1 MSYNGSGTFNINSA
15 GQPVVSGTVI
25 TSTAFNALTSDLA
38 TGLST
43 ALTKDGQTTPT
54 ANLPMGGKKITGL
67 GAGTAAADA
76 VRFDQLTAA
85 GVPLITVAGT
95 ADAITGTITPSL
107 TAYTTGGL
115 FSFVVGSTNTTAV
128 TLNIDGLGAKAVTR
142 TGSVALVAGDMVTGQ
157 VVLVEYDGTRFQLL
171 NGNSFTNLKASGTL
185 GVTGLTTLGVTGA
198 VFPGSS
204 SGTATIVAPA
214 AAGTPTLTLPTN
226 TGTFITDFSTPAYR
240 NRIINGDQRIDQVNA
255 GAAQTYTAAAAVA
268 YNVDMFYGSC
278 TGANVTGQRVAGTSP
293 NQYAYKYTG
302 AASVTQ
308 ILHGTRI
315 ESFDV
320 SDLVSQTATLSVKLS
335 NSLLTSVTWTAYYA
349 NVADTFSAKT
359 QIATGTFTIT
369 STPTVYSA
377 QISMGAN
384 AANGVS
390 IEFTVG
396 AQTSGTW
403 LIENVQLEKGS
414 SATAFDFRD
423 YESELARCQR
433 YLPCVRCTG
442 SGAIE
447 TLGMSMVLSG
457 AASVLAV
464 VPFSVPARAKV
475 SGCTLSAAADF
486 VTVNNANSFITA
498 LTVTYNQG
506 GSTSALIIISPSVGT
521 YTAGF
526 ASPFGFATGATSASY
541 IYFTGARL

>member
-25 TSTAFNALTSDLA
+25 SSTAFNALTSDLA

-67 GAGTAAADA
+67 GAGTAASDA
-76 VRFDQLTAA
+76 VRFDQLTSAS
-85 GVPLITVAGT
+85 VPLITVAGT

-107 TAYTTGGL
+107 TSYTTGGV

-142 TGSVALVAGDMVTGQ
+142 TGSVALAAGDMVTGQ

-171 NGNSFTNLKASGTL
+171 NPNAFTNLRVSGTL
-185 GVTGLTTLGVTGA
+185 GVN
-198 VFPGSS
+198 GSS
-204 SGTATIVAPA
+204 SGTATLAAPA

-226 TGTFITDFSTPAYR
+226 TGTFISDYITPAFR
-240 NRIINGDQRIDQVNA
+240 NRVINGDQRIDQVNS
-255 GAAQTYTAAAAVA
+255 GAAQTYTAAAPVA

-278 TGANVTGQRVAGTSP
+278 TGANVTGQRIAGTSP
-293 NQYAYKYTG
+293 NKYAYRYTG

-315 ESFDV
+315 ESLNVADF
-320 SDLVSQTATLSVKLS
+320 VSQTATLSVQLS

-349 NVADTFSAKT
+349 NVADVFSAKT

-384 AANGVS
+384 AGNGVS

-414 SATAFDFRD
+414 SATAFDYRD
-423 YESELARCQR
+423 YQSELARCQR
-433 YLPCVRCTG
+433 YLPAFNSTSTASAIPNYGQATTTTNVRSVFKFPVSTRVYPTG
-442 SGAIE
+442 ISVSSGSHFTFQTNA
-447 TLGMSMVLSG
+447 TNY
-457 AASVLAV
+457 AS
-464 VPFSVPARAKV
+464 
-475 SGCTLSAAADF
+475 SAAAIVGLTGGVDNGAIDF
-486 VTVNNANSFITA
+486 TVAATVLGSPGFLYFTNASGQI
-498 LTVTYNQG
+498 L
-506 GSTSALIIISPSVGT
+506 
-521 YTAGF
+521 
-526 ASPFGFATGATSASY
+526 
-541 IYFTGARL
+541 FTGARL